1 MKRLDE
7 GNGRKGNG
15 GVKRKHREMDVLHG
29 ARYSF

>member
-1 MKRLDE
+1 MKRLNE
-7 GNGRKGNG
+7 GNARKGDG

>member
-7 GNGRKGNG
+7 GNGRKGDG

-29 ARYSF
+29 A